1 MGCFPEHPYHAKA
14 GAFALLGFRLT
25 AFAFLPASFLAWSHF
40 APCCNSE
47 AVRVTANTTAA
58 VTAFSVRFHWSSVLS
73 PGRALLQLWGPNTH
87 LLFKLSHCS
96 EGRVAL
102 GYGSIFPAPFHF
114 LSLK

>member
-58 VTAFSVRFHWSSVLS
+58 VTTFSVLGFT
-73 PGRALLQLWGPNTH
+73 GPVCSH
-87 LLFKLSHCS
+87 LGGHCS
-96 EGRVAL
+96 NSGDRIL
-102 GYGSIFPAPFHF
+102 TCF
-114 LSLK
+114 LS